1 MNANK
6 SFFFRCC
13 LLSIAFIG
21 LSVGLIWCDA
31 PAYKFMPDACV
42 GGIQIS
48 LIIVALLS
56 LLNMTYY
63 KTKCCLTNTEQS
75 IYSSIP

>member
-6 SFFFRCC
+6 SFFFRCF
-13 LLSIAFIG
+13 LLSVAFVS

-42 GGIQIS
+42 GGIQIG
-48 LIIVALLS
+48 LIIVIVLC

-63 KTKCCLTNTEQS
+63 KAKCCLTNTES
-75 IYSSIP
+75 SMYSSLV